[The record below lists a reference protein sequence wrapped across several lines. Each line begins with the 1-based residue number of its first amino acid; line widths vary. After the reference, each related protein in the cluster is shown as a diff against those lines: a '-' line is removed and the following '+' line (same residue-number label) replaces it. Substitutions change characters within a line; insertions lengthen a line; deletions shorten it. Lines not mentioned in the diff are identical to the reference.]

1 MNKWKLDYKIIEI
14 VYEKNPLKNKERK
27 KVVFLLVVTINP
39 KRYLVLFSY
48 LFFCDTDLHI

>member
-1 MNKWKLDYKIIEI
+1 MNKAKFDYKIIEI
-14 VYEKNPLKNKERK
+14 VYESKRGK